1 MRKLSFMFDL
11 RRVRTL
17 REVASRGTISAAADA
32 LHLTPSA
39 ASQQLAALEKEVGR
53 PLLEP
58 AGRSVRLTPAARL
71 LLRRADS
78 IFAELE
84 RLDADF
90 AAAERGAAGTLRV
103 GSFSTGVTALVAP
116 AAAAVLAQRP
126 LLDLHVAEDEP
137 GRGLDLLDQHELDL
151 VISMESIH
159 APRPDDPR
167 YVREDL
173 LDDPMDAVLPAEHI
187 LLDGRAGAADPVP
200 LAALALEPF
209 VMPPED
215 WSCADVLRGG
225 CQVAGFTPRAAHRAG
240 DWAAGL
246 ALVRAGLGVA
256 MLPRMAEIVAPEGV
270 VVVPVDPA
278 PTRHIIAITRRG
290 GQDHPVVSAMLA
302 ELRAVAARRTRPPE
316 PVAAGRVA

>member
-1 MRKLSFMFDL
+1 MFDL
-11 RRVRTL
+11 RRVRML

-78 IFAELE
+78 IFAEIE

-103 GSFSTGVTALVAP
+103 GSFATGVIALVAP
-116 AAAAVLAQRP
+116 AAAAVLAERP
-126 LLDLHVAEDEP
+126 ALDVHVAEDEP
-137 GRGLDLLDQHELDL
+137 GRGLDLLDRHELDL
-151 VISMESIH
+151 IISMESIH

-167 YVREDL
+167 YEREDL
-173 LDDPMDAVLPAEHI
+173 LDDPMDAVLPVDHP
-187 LLDGRAGAADPVP
+187 LLRGRDGAHDALP

-209 VMPPED
+209 VMPPEH
-215 WSCADVLRGG
+215 WSCAEVLRGG
-225 CQVAGFTPRAAHRAG
+225 CQVAGFTPRAAHSAG

-256 MLPRMAEIVAPEGV
+256 MLPRMAEIVPPDGV

-278 PTRHIIAITRRG
+278 PVRHIIAVTRRG
-290 GQDHPVVSAMLA
+290 AQDHPVVSAMLT
-302 ELRAVAARRTRPPE
+302 ELRAVAARRTQRPE
-316 PVAAGRVA
+316 PVTARHAA

>member
-1 MRKLSFMFDL
+1 MFDL
-11 RRVRTL
+11 RRVRML

-78 IFAELE
+78 IFAEIE

-103 GSFSTGVTALVAP
+103 GSFATGVIALVAP
-116 AAAAVLAQRP
+116 AAAAVLAERP
-126 LLDLHVAEDEP
+126 ALDVHVAEDEP
-137 GRGLDLLDQHELDL
+137 GRGLDLLDRHELDL
-151 VISMESIH
+151 IISMESIH

-167 YVREDL
+167 YEREDL
-173 LDDPMDAVLPAEHI
+173 LDDPMDAVLPVDHP
-187 LLDGRAGAADPVP
+187 LLRGRDGAHDALP
-200 LAALALEPF
+200 LAALALESF
-209 VMPPED
+209 VMPPEH
-215 WSCADVLRGG
+215 WSCAEVLRGG
-225 CQVAGFTPRAAHRAG
+225 CQVAGFTPRAAHSAG

-256 MLPRMAEIVAPEGV
+256 MLPRMAEIVPPDGV

-278 PTRHIIAITRRG
+278 PVRHIIAVTRRG
-290 GQDHPVVSAMLA
+290 AQDHPVVSAMLT
-302 ELRAVAARRTRPPE
+302 ELRAVAARRTQRPE
-316 PVAAGRVA
+316 PVAARHAA

>member
-1 MRKLSFMFDL
+1 MFDL
-11 RRVRTL
+11 RRVRML

-78 IFAELE
+78 IFAEIE

-103 GSFSTGVTALVAP
+103 GSFATGVIALVAP
-116 AAAAVLAQRP
+116 AAAAVLAERP
-126 LLDLHVAEDEP
+126 ALDVHVAEDEP
-137 GRGLDLLDQHELDL
+137 GRGLDLLDRHELDL
-151 VISMESIH
+151 IISMESIH

-167 YVREDL
+167 YEREDL
-173 LDDPMDAVLPAEHI
+173 LDDPMDAVLPVDHP
-187 LLDGRAGAADPVP
+187 LLRGRDGAHDALP
-200 LAALALEPF
+200 LAALALESF
-209 VMPPED
+209 VMPPEH
-215 WSCADVLRGG
+215 WSCAEVLRGG
-225 CQVAGFTPRAAHRAG
+225 CQVAGFTPRAAHSAG

-256 MLPRMAEIVAPEGV
+256 MLPRMAEIVPPDGV

-278 PTRHIIAITRRG
+278 PVRHIIAVTRRG
-290 GQDHPVVSAMLA
+290 AQDHPVVSAMLT
-302 ELRAVAARRTRPPE
+302 ELRAVAARRTRRPE
-316 PVAAGRVA
+316 PVAARHAA